1 VRSGRRTFGTEV
13 SAATLDV
20 VSVQRRVVGVL
31 SSSQVLSG
39 IAYSGTTAAGGLL
52 VVEITGSE
60 GLAGLSQT
68 TGILGAAV
76 FALPLARMALTS
88 GRRRSLSSG
97 YAIGAAGAVLVIA
110 GALLRNVL
118 LILLGS
124 LLVGAANATG
134 FQARYAATD
143 LAPAG
148 KRGRALSYVVWA
160 TTVGGVLGPNL
171 LGVSGS
177 LGQKVGLPL
186 LAGPY
191 VITLVCLIG
200 ASAVIAL
207 LLRPDPFVVARDL
220 RSAVDVTA
228 AAEAARPRLRDGLT
242 HLKRNPRAM
251 LGVAT
256 IAAGHLVMV
265 GVMVM
270 TPVHMRHVD
279 VSLQFIG
286 LVISVHVAGMYA
298 LSPLVGL
305 AVDRLGRM
313 AVLYFGVVILLASC
327 VISGLAPADSVP
339 VLGLGLFLL
348 GLGWSC
354 TLIAG
359 SVLVTD
365 STEEVER
372 PAVQGLSDLIMNL
385 AGALGGVAAGLI
397 VLFGSYG
404 LLCAASAIP
413 VVALAVV
420 AALPACRRD
429 SYTRSG

>member
-1 VRSGRRTFGTEV
+1 MV
-13 SAATLDV
+13 SLESIDLVAT
-20 VSVQRRVVGVL
+20 QRRVIGVL
-31 SSSQVLSG
+31 STSQVMSG

-52 VVEITGSE
+52 VVEMTKSE

-97 YAIGAAGAVLVIA
+97 YAIGAAGAVSVIA
-110 GALLRNVL
+110 GALLRNVV

-143 LAPAG
+143 LAPEG

-171 LGVSGS
+171 LGISGN
-177 LGQKVGLPL
+177 LGTHIGLPT

-191 VITLVCLIG
+191 VVSLVCLAA
-200 ASAVIAL
+200 ASTVIAVR
-207 LLRPDPFVVARDL
+207 LRPDPFVVARDL
-220 RSAVDVTA
+220 RSAVDPTA

-242 HLKRNPRAM
+242 HLRRHPRAM

-270 TPVHMRHVD
+270 TPVHMHHVD

-298 LSPLVGL
+298 FSPLVGL
-305 AVDRLGRM
+305 AVDRMGRM
-313 AVLYFGVVILLASC
+313 VVLYIGVAILLISC
-327 VISGLAPADSVP
+327 VISGLAAADNVAA
-339 VLGLGLFLL
+339 LGIGLFLL

-354 TLIAG
+354 TLISG

-365 STEEVER
+365 SVEEVER

-385 AGALGGVAAGLI
+385 AGAVGGVVAGII
-397 VLFGSYG
+397 VAVSTYG
-404 LLCAASAIP
+404 VLCAAAAVP
-413 VVALAVV
+413 VVVLAVV
-420 AALPACRRD
+420 AAVPACRRD
-429 SYTRSG
+429 SNTRTV